1 MTVRF
6 TECELCFQFKEG
18 IAKARS
24 MEIKLGELVKYRSH
38 LASEYSDRAITWALQ
53 ELGSDPLGDLLVV
66 QVDGM
71 DQGKF
76 RLPRDPKL
84 KSTASLAKFVRPRLK
99 VHGVW
104 LFGYSLELFVM
115 DEPTRHDA
123 SCITECIARGIER
136 VSEICHR
143 LGRRVPSKLVILGDN
158 TVRELK
164 NQINLGYASRLCALR
179 KMRICMIMFLRKS
192 HTHDRIDQVWGIL
205 ARRKANTD
213 CLLDPTDTMHCIQ
226 SELQRPGLRSFL
238 GSSCEIHV
246 QKLDSVRD
254 WKSQWERHGISLSG
268 GLLDDASA
276 NHSFMMFQ
284 RKGSK
289 FHTMLNSGPYVKN
302 GGPYV
307 KKQNKYYSY
316 RGFPAKSSEA
326 SQPFSF
332 PNTAHCLPP
341 ETCLKHWPTM

>member
-24 MEIKLGELVKYRSH
+24 MEVKLGELVKYRSH
-38 LASEYSDRAITWALQ
+38 LASQYADRALTWALQ
-53 ELGSDPLGDLLVV
+53 ELGSDPLGDILVV

-205 ARRKANTD
+205 ARRIANTD
-213 CLLDPTDTMHCIQ
+213 CLLDPTDTIQCIEA
-226 SELQRPGLRSFL
+226 ELRRPGLRTFL

-254 WKSQWERHGISLSG
+254 WKSQWERHGVSLSG
-268 GLLDDASA
+268 GLLEDASG

-289 FHTMLNSGPYVKN
+289 FHKI
-302 GGPYV
+302 
-307 KKQNKYYSY
+307 
-316 RGFPAKSSEA
+316 
-326 SQPFSF
+326 
-332 PNTAHCLPP
+332 
-341 ETCLKHWPTM
+341 LK